1 MGGGKSNYRSDID
14 GLRAIACLSVVI
26 YHAFPTVLIGGFTG
40 VDIFF
45 VISGFLIS
53 SILFRE
59 LANPQ
64 NPGKI
69 NIIDFY
75 IRRIRRIFPA
85 LIVVLITCLT
95 LGYFVLF
102 PDEYAL
108 LGKHTAGGAVY
119 INNILLYKE
128 SGNYFDVAAN
138 AKPLLHLWSLGVEEQ
153 FYLIFPLILWA
164 IYRFNINFVFGLT
177 VFTVISFICNK
188 NAINHSNQ
196 TAAFFLPQF
205 RFWELSI
212 GAILAYIVEYHKVFV
227 DKFKQFTKE
236 ILIKKI
242 CLRNSNIAIKDSTL
256 NNILSIIGLLLIIIG
271 ILTVKQNLKFPGSK
285 ALIPVFGALFII
297 AAGKESFI
305 NQKILSNKVM
315 VFLGLISYPL
325 YLWHWP
331 LLSFANIC
339 ENFQPKAWLKII
351 AIVSAFILSVLTY
364 LFIEPSFRYG
374 KRKIFSVIVLLI
386 SIYFLGIVGYFIFS
400 SEKLKQENRNSVNE
414 AFSRELINRE
424 NICNSVFN
432 DWNTSSDNPDYWHF
446 VTSCKM
452 KSKEDKIALI
462 GDSHAG
468 SYYLGIAKK
477 YADKEV
483 SVFPRANAAPFY
495 MVRTGSHHNENF
507 KKNYEYIN
515 HALDYICHQ
524 NNYKIVI
531 LSHTPLAS
539 YFDTE
544 YMGNDI
550 TIPYSKDNSFA
561 TLKIAIKNTVDTL
574 LASGKKVIFTLDNP
588 KLPNKHT
595 NCIYRP
601 ITINYT
607 PKCEFDKEFY
617 MNTVEIQEYN
627 KFIKS
632 LIKTDYPNENV
643 DFVDFAEILC
653 DDKKCYEGINNKPL
667 YQDQNH
673 LNQEGSNLVAP
684 KLIQKISKWSE

>member
-1 MGGGKSNYRSDID
+1 M
-14 GLRAIACLSVVI
+14 

-69 NIIDFY
+69 NITDFY

-85 LIVVLITCLT
+85 LIAVLITCLT

-188 NAINHSNQ
+188 NAVNHLNQ
-196 TAAFFLPQF
+196 TAAFYLPQF

-236 ILIKKI
+236 TLIKKI
-242 CLRNSNIAIKDSTL
+242 CLRDSNIVIKDSTL

-271 ILTVKQNLKFPGSK
+271 ILTVKQNLKFPGTRV
-285 ALIPVFGALFII
+285 LIPVFGALFII

-305 NQKILSNKVM
+305 NKKILSNKIM

-331 LLSFANIC
+331 LLSFAYIYSG
-339 ENFQPKAWLKII
+339 QTPAVLIRVIALGASLVLSII
-351 AIVSAFILSVLTY
+351 TFLL
-364 LFIEPSFRYG
+364 IEPPLRFG
-374 KRKIFSVIVLLI
+374 KLAKI
-386 SIYFLGIVGYFIFS
+386 
-400 SEKLKQENRNSVNE
+400 K
-414 AFSRELINRE
+414 
-424 NICNSVFN
+424 
-432 DWNTSSDNPDYWHF
+432 
-446 VTSCKM
+446 
-452 KSKEDKIALI
+452 
-462 GDSHAG
+462 
-468 SYYLGIAKK
+468 
-477 YADKEV
+477 
-483 SVFPRANAAPFY
+483 
-495 MVRTGSHHNENF
+495 
-507 KKNYEYIN
+507 
-515 HALDYICHQ
+515 
-524 NNYKIVI
+524 
-531 LSHTPLAS
+531 
-539 YFDTE
+539 
-544 YMGNDI
+544 
-550 TIPYSKDNSFA
+550 A
-561 TLKIAIKNTVDTL
+561 TLLLCMLCSCGGIGLYIQKNNGIED
-574 LASGKKVIFTLDNP
+574 
-588 KLPNKHT
+588 
-595 NCIYRP
+595 RP
-601 ITINYT
+601 S
-607 PKCEFDKEFY
+607 K
-617 MNTVEIQEYN
+617 
-627 KFIKS
+627 
-632 LIKTDYPNENV
+632 
-643 DFVDFAEILC
+643 
-653 DDKKCYEGINNKPL
+653 YEGIYFNKDRFVSLIDSNNKE
-667 YQDQNH
+667 YFN
-673 LNQEGSNLVAP
+673 
-684 KLIQKISKWSE
+684 